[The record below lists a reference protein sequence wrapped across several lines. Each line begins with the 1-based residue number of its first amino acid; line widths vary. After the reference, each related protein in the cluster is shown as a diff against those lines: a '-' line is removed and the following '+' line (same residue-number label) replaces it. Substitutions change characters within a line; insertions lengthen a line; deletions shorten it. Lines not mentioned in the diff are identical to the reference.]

1 VTPGRR
7 LRLERLG
14 VLAGVVLGALLLGLW
29 HPGERGDFWQGIE
42 GRLLDARFL
51 VRGPLPAPQQV
62 AIVAFDDAAIERP
75 ATFPPSRTTLS
86 AVVSDAWQAGARVLA
101 LDFLL
106 VDPRPDDPMLAA
118 ALARGT
124 AILGVA
130 EAASGASQG
139 VLRPRGGPSLVTGP
153 EPQSPLPAL
162 GPGPVLQSA
171 ADLAHVTVAH
181 GPDGLLRR
189 LRPVLAVSSSQG
201 VVQLPGLAVAAV
213 SAQAGPTRVST
224 HADGV
229 GGRLE
234 IGPIAVPLDLRG
246 TVPLD
251 YYGPAGSIRTYSAA
265 SVTQAD
271 LRGKIVFLGA
281 TATGFGDRHATP
293 FDPTMPG
300 VEVHATFAA
309 NLLTG
314 RLLRRDAAA
323 WGASVL
329 LGLLAAVAG
338 CAAAGL
344 SSTLAATAA
353 TAVAALAMAAAL
365 QVAFSAGWWLD
376 ATTVSMCLVLGA
388 GASAAAQRF
397 QQRRRATNLARY
409 QSPALVETLA
419 TDADALRDRPPQ
431 PAVVVF
437 VDVVGFTPHAERS
450 GPERTYA
457 FLAAFTRQV
466 EQAADRCGGMIADF
480 AGDGALIVFGVPE
493 PGADDVERALRFI
506 EQLDAAV
513 LEAPDWPGLG
523 LRFSA
528 HAGPVQLGVLGGD
541 HHRRVAVSG
550 DVVNT
555 ASRLQ
560 ESARAS
566 NASLALS
573 GAFLA
578 AAPLARRWAE
588 QHGLAKL
595 APQQLRGRAAL
606 EEVWVGALG
615 QSGPAG
621 TR

>member
-1 VTPGRR
+1 M
-7 LRLERLG
+7 
-14 VLAGVVLGALLLGLW
+14 AGVVLGALVLGLW
-29 HPGERGDFWQGIE
+29 HPGERGAFWQGIE
-42 GRLLDARFL
+42 GRLLDARFR
-51 VRGPLPAPQQV
+51 VRGPLPAPQQI

-75 ATFPPSRTTLS
+75 AAFPPSRS
-86 AVVSDAWQAGARVLA
+86 ALGEVVSDAWQSGARVLA
-101 LDFLL
+101 LDVLL
-106 VDPRPDDPMLAA
+106 VDPRPDDPVLAA

-130 EAASGASQG
+130 EAASGASL
-139 VLRPRGGPSLVTGP
+139 VTLRQRGGPSVVTGP
-153 EPQSPLPAL
+153 EPHLPLPAL
-162 GPGPVLQSA
+162 GPGPVLQEA
-171 ADLAHVTVAH
+171 ADLAHVTVEH
-181 GPDGLLRR
+181 GPDGVLRR
-189 LRPVLAVSSSQG
+189 LRPVLSVATAHGLVT
-201 VVQLPGLAVAAV
+201 LPGLAVAAV
-213 SAQAGPTRVST
+213 SARAGPTRVST
-224 HADGV
+224 PPSGV

-234 IGPIAVPLDLRG
+234 IGPVSVPLDLRG

-265 SVTQAD
+265 SVSQAD
-271 LRGKIVFLGA
+271 LRGKIVFVGA

-314 RLLRRDAAA
+314 RSLRRDGVA

-344 SSTLAATAA
+344 NGPLAATAA
-353 TAVAALAMAAAL
+353 TAGVALAMAAAL
-365 QVAFSAGWWLD
+365 QAAFSAGWWLD
-376 ATTVSMCLVLGA
+376 ATTVAMCLALGA

-419 TDADALRDRPPQ
+419 TDADPLRDRPPQ

-457 FLAAFTRQV
+457 FLGAFTRQV

-480 AGDGALIVFGVPE
+480 AGDGALVVFGVPE
-493 PGADDVERALRFI
+493 PGGDDVERALRFI

-513 LEAPDWPGLG
+513 LASADWPGLG

-528 HAGPVQLGVLGGD
+528 HAGPVRLGVLGGD
-541 HHRRVAVSG
+541 RHRRVAVSG

-560 ESARAS
+560 DSARAS
-566 NASLALS
+566 DASLALS
-573 GAFLA
+573 GAFVA
-578 AAPLARRWAE
+578 ATPQAQRWAG
-588 QHGLAKL
+588 QRGLVKL
-595 APQQLRGRAAL
+595 EPQQLRGRAAL
-606 EEVWVGALG
+606 EEVWVGALR
-615 QSGPAG
+615 QPAP
-621 TR
+621 

>member
-1 VTPGRR
+1 M
-7 LRLERLG
+7 
-14 VLAGVVLGALLLGLW
+14 AGVVLGALVLGLW
-29 HPGERGDFWQGIE
+29 QPGERGAFWQGIE
-42 GRLLDARFL
+42 GRLLDARFR

-75 ATFPPSRTTLS
+75 ATFPPSRTALS
-86 AVVSDAWQAGARVLA
+86 TVVSDAWQSGARVLA
-101 LDFLL
+101 LDVLL
-106 VDPRPDDPMLAA
+106 VDPRLDDPVLAA
-118 ALARGT
+118 ALARGA

-130 EAASGASQG
+130 EAASGASL
-139 VLRPRGGPSLVTGP
+139 VTLRQRGGLSLVTGP

-162 GPGPVLQSA
+162 GPGPVLQEA
-171 ADLAHVTVAH
+171 ADLAHVTVEH
-181 GPDGLLRR
+181 GPDGALRR
-189 LRPVLAVSSSQG
+189 LRPVLSVATAHGLVT
-201 VVQLPGLAVAAV
+201 LPGLAVAAV
-213 SAQAGPTRVST
+213 TAQAGPTRVST
-224 HADGV
+224 PPSGV

-234 IGPIAVPLDLRG
+234 IGLVSVPLDLRG

-251 YYGPAGSIRTYSAA
+251 YYGPAGSIQTYSAA
-265 SVTQAD
+265 AVSQAD
-271 LRGKIVFLGA
+271 LRGKIVFVGA

-300 VEVHATFAA
+300 VEVHATLAA

-314 RLLRRDAAA
+314 RPLRRDGVA
-323 WGASVL
+323 WSASVL
-329 LGLLAAVAG
+329 LGLFAAVAG
-338 CAAAGL
+338 CVAAGL
-344 SSTLAATAA
+344 NGPLAATAA
-353 TAVAALAMAAAL
+353 TAGAALAMAAAL
-365 QVAFSAGWWLD
+365 QAAFSAGWWLD

-419 TDADALRDRPPQ
+419 TDADPLRDRPPQ

-466 EQAADRCGGMIADF
+466 EQAADRCDGMIADF
-480 AGDGALIVFGVPE
+480 AGDGALVVFGVPE

-513 LEAPDWPGLG
+513 LASADWPGLG

-541 HHRRVAVSG
+541 RHRRVAVSG

-560 ESARAS
+560 DSARACD
-566 NASLALS
+566 ASLALS
-573 GAFLA
+573 GAFVA
-578 AAPLARRWAE
+578 ATPYAGRWAG
-588 QHGLAKL
+588 QRGLVKL

-606 EEVWVGALG
+606 EEVWVGALR
-615 QSGPAG
+615 QPAP
-621 TR
+621 

>member
-1 VTPGRR
+1 M
-7 LRLERLG
+7 
-14 VLAGVVLGALLLGLW
+14 AGVVLGALVLGLW
-29 HPGERGDFWQGIE
+29 HPGERGAFWQGIE
-42 GRLLDARFL
+42 GRLLDARFR

-62 AIVAFDDAAIERP
+62 AIVAFDDAAIEHP
-75 ATFPPSRTTLS
+75 ATFPPSRTALGT
-86 AVVSDAWQAGARVLA
+86 VVSDAWQAGARVLA
-101 LDFLL
+101 LDVLL
-106 VDPRPDDPMLAA
+106 VDPRPDDPVLAA
-118 ALARGT
+118 ALGRGT

-130 EAASGASQG
+130 EAPSGAAR
-139 VLRPRGGPSLVTGP
+139 VTLRQRGGPSLVTGP
-153 EPQSPLPAL
+153 EPHSPLPAL
-162 GPGPVLQSA
+162 APGPVLQEA

-181 GPDGLLRR
+181 GPDGVLRR
-189 LRPVLAVSSSQG
+189 LRPVLSVAASNGLVT
-201 VVQLPGLAVAAV
+201 LPGLAVAAV
-213 SAQAGPTRVST
+213 SAQAGPTRVSIPT
-224 HADGV
+224 SGV

-234 IGPIAVPLDLRG
+234 IGPRSVPLDLLG

-251 YYGPAGSIRTYSAA
+251 YYGPAGSIPTYSAA
-265 SVTQAD
+265 TVSQAD
-271 LRGKIVFLGA
+271 LRGKIVFVGA

-314 RLLRRDAAA
+314 RPLRRDGVA

-344 SSTLAATAA
+344 NGPLAAAAATAG
-353 TAVAALAMAAAL
+353 VALATAAAL
-365 QVAFSAGWWLD
+365 QAAFSAGWWLD
-376 ATTVSMCLVLGA
+376 ATTVSMCLALGA
-388 GASAAAQRF
+388 GAGAAAQRF

-450 GPERTYA
+450 GPERTHA

-466 EQAADRCGGMIADF
+466 ERAADRCGGMIADF
-480 AGDGALIVFGVPE
+480 AGDGALVVFGVPE
-493 PGADDVERALRFI
+493 PGADDVEQALRFI

-513 LEAPDWPGLG
+513 LASADWPGLG

-528 HAGPVQLGVLGGD
+528 HAGPVRLGVLGGAR
-541 HHRRVAVSG
+541 HRRVAVSG

-560 ESARAS
+560 ESARARD
-566 NASLALS
+566 ASLALS
-573 GAFLA
+573 GAFVA
-578 AAPLARRWAE
+578 ATPHARRWAE
-588 QHGLAKL
+588 QRGLVRL
-595 APQQLRGRAAL
+595 APQPLRGRAAL
-606 EEVWVGALG
+606 EEVWVGALR
-615 QSGPAG
+615 QPAP
-621 TR
+621 

>member
-1 VTPGRR
+1 M
-7 LRLERLG
+7 
-14 VLAGVVLGALLLGLW
+14 AGVVLGALALGLW
-29 HPGERGDFWQGIE
+29 HPGERGAFWQGIE

-75 ATFPPSRTTLS
+75 ATFPPSRTALS
-86 AVVSDAWQAGARVLA
+86 EVVSGAWQAGARVLA
-101 LDFLL
+101 LDVLL
-106 VDPRPDDPMLAA
+106 IDPRPDDAVLAA
-118 ALARGT
+118 ALARGM

-130 EAASGASQG
+130 EAASGASL
-139 VLRPRGGPSLVTGP
+139 VTLRQRGGPSLVTGP
-153 EPQSPLPAL
+153 EPQAPLPAM
-162 GPGPVLQSA
+162 GPDPVLQEA
-171 ADLAHVTVAH
+171 ADLAHVTVEH
-181 GPDGLLRR
+181 GPDGVLRR
-189 LRPVLAVSSSQG
+189 LRPVLSVASSNG
-201 VVQLPGLAVAAV
+201 LVTLPGLAVAAV
-213 SAQAGPTRVST
+213 SAQAGPTRVSIPPS
-224 HADGV
+224 GV

-234 IGPIAVPLDLRG
+234 IGPVSVPLDLRG

-251 YYGPAGSIRTYSAA
+251 YYGPAGSIPTYSAA
-265 SVTQAD
+265 SVSQAD
-271 LRGKIVFLGA
+271 LRGKIVFVGA

-293 FDPTMPG
+293 FDATMPG

-314 RLLRRDAAA
+314 RPLRRDGVA

-344 SSTLAATAA
+344 NGPLVATVATAG
-353 TAVAALAMAAAL
+353 AALAMAAAL
-365 QVAFSAGWWLD
+365 QAAFSAGWWLD
-376 ATTVSMCLVLGA
+376 ATTVAMCLALGA

-419 TDADALRDRPPQ
+419 TDADPLRDRPPL

-450 GPERTYA
+450 GPARTYA

-480 AGDGALIVFGVPE
+480 AGDGALVVFGVPE
-493 PGADDVERALRFI
+493 PGADDVGQALRFI

-513 LEAPDWPGLG
+513 LASADWPGLG

-541 HHRRVAVSG
+541 RHRRVAVSG

-560 ESARAS
+560 DSARARD
-566 NASLALS
+566 ASLALS
-573 GAFLA
+573 GAFVA
-578 AAPLARRWAE
+578 ATPHARRWAG
-588 QHGLAKL
+588 QRGLVRL
-595 APQQLRGRAAL
+595 EPQQLRGRAAL
-606 EEVWVGALG
+606 EEVWVGALRP
-615 QSGPAG
+615 STP
-621 TR
+621 

>member
-7 LRLERLG
+7 VRLERLG
-14 VLAGVVLGALLLGLW
+14 VLAVVVLGALVLGLW

-42 GRLLDARFL
+42 GGLLDARFR

-62 AIVAFDDAAIERP
+62 AIVAFDDTAIERP
-75 ATFPPSRTTLS
+75 ATFPPSRTALS
-86 AVVSDAWQAGARVLA
+86 AVVSDAWHSGARVLA

-106 VDPRPDDPMLAA
+106 LEARLDDPVLAA

-130 EAASGASQG
+130 EAASGAPL
-139 VLRPRGGPSLVTGP
+139 VALRQRGGLSLVTGP

-162 GPGPVLQSA
+162 GPDRVLQEA

-181 GPDGLLRR
+181 GPDGRLRR
-189 LRPVLAVSSSQG
+189 MRPILSVATSDGLVP
-201 VVQLPGLAVAAV
+201 LPGLAVAAV
-213 SAQAGPTRVST
+213 TAQAGPARVST

-234 IGPIAVPLDLRG
+234 IGPVSIPLDLRA

-251 YYGPAGSIRTYSAA
+251 YYGPAGTIPTYSAA
-265 SVTQAD
+265 TVSQAD
-271 LRGKIVFLGA
+271 LRGKIVFMGA

-309 NLLTG
+309 NLLAG
-314 RLLRRDAAA
+314 RALRRDGAA
-323 WGASVL
+323 WGASVV
-329 LGLLAAVAG
+329 LGLLVAVAG
-338 CAAAGL
+338 WAAAGL
-344 SSTLAATAA
+344 GSPLAATAA
-353 TAVAALAMAAAL
+353 TAVAALATAVAL
-365 QVAFSAGWWLD
+365 QAAFSAGWWLD
-376 ATTVSMCLVLGA
+376 ATTVSMCLALGA
-388 GASAAAQRF
+388 AAGAAAQRF

-419 TDADALRDRPPQ
+419 TDTDALRDRPPQ

-457 FLAAFTRQV
+457 FLAAFTRRV
-466 EQAADRCGGMIADF
+466 EQTADRCGGMIADF
-480 AGDGALIVFGVPE
+480 AGDGALVVFGVPE
-493 PGADDVERALRFI
+493 PGADDVEHALRFI

-513 LEAPDWPGLG
+513 LESADWPGLG

-541 HHRRVAVSG
+541 RHRRVAVSG

-566 NASLALS
+566 DASLALS
-573 GAFLA
+573 GAFVA
-578 AAPLARRWAE
+578 AAPHASRWAE
-588 QHGLAKL
+588 QRGLTKL
-595 APQQLRGRAAL
+595 VSQQLRGRTAL
-606 EEVWVGALG
+606 EEVWVGRLG
-615 QSGPAG
+615 QSAP
-621 TR
+621 